1 MPRACTICDHPE
13 RTAINKALAS
23 GETNRIVAQ
32 RFDSSA
38 AAVQRH
44 RAKHL
49 PALLTEATHRPA
61 ESHRRQVAAVSDA
74 LRERAAAQDAHA
86 LDVMEELQRCFNR
99 VNLLFDACDRY
110 LRDADHPERYDV
122 GPRSEDVTVTYT
134 EPGEDGKPVR
144 RKARLSTLLATVEQG
159 TEGGASG
166 MVVDRA
172 ETKVADPRE
181 LILKAAAQLTT
192 QVQLLAKLLGQLDE
206 RPQVNVL
213 MAPEWLQVRAALL
226 TALAPYTD
234 ARLAVAAALASLDAT
249 PAVVRGVT

>member
-1 MPRACTICDHPE
+1 MPRPCTICTHPE
-13 RTAINKALAS
+13 REAIDKALVAS
-23 GETNRIVAQ
+23 ESYRNVSVRFGTSVASLQRHKAEHIPVLLATARQRQGEA
-32 RFDSSA
+32 SA
-38 AAVQRH
+38 AHGQ
-44 RAKHL
+44 HL
-49 PALLTEATHRPA
+49 VDQAGE
-61 ESHRRQVAAVSDA
+61 QDA
-74 LRERAAAQDAHA
+74 REQAHA

-110 LRDADHPERYDV
+110 LRDPDNPAQYDI

-144 RKARLSTLLATVEQG
+144 RRARLSTLLAQVEQG
-159 TEGGASG
+159 SAS
-166 MVVDRA
+166 VVDRV

-181 LILKAAAQLTT
+181 LVLKAAAQLTA

-226 TALAPYTD
+226 TALAPYAD
-234 ARLAVAAALASLDAT
+234 ARMAVAAALTSLDAT
-249 PAVVRGVT
+249 PAAIGGA